1 MMPVHYRGLLLA
13 ALLAVYTLSVAQPV
27 GDPVRGKQLATEC
40 FACHGPDGNS
50 PSPVNP
56 RIGGQ
61 HEQYILLAM
70 QAYLDGTRS
79 NSLMR
84 GAILNKS
91 EQDLR
96 DIAAYYAMQKSAL
109 AQPAAAPGAPPAGG
123 PPGPGGP
130 PGGGVMKFDH
140 GERASEFISLLARA
154 RGLAD
159 AARPADAGQA
169 CSAFNGSPAADRDAD
184 GLADAYDAAPA
195 NANEFVADTDG
206 DGRYEIC
213 HAEQLQ
219 AIATLGTAPG
229 KKTALSTEQRLARSY
244 ELVRDLDLGAIENFE
259 PIGDCGPTGNCMR
272 ALGEFGFAGV
282 FDGLGHQVR
291 GLRIDLPERGGVG
304 LFGVLGESGVV
315 MNLRLVDARVN
326 GRAGTGALVGSNFG
340 VVFGCQSEG
349 EVTAAMA
356 LGGLVGG
363 SGGLVY
369 GSRSAGRVSGQQAV
383 GGLVGDM
390 TGAVFASSS
399 AAEVKGERGIGGL
412 VGLNTF
418 GAIDNSRAAGPVSGK
433 NDVGGLVGVNTDARV
448 RVSAATGPVTG
459 SGNNVGGLAG
469 FNSLSTVRNSYA
481 TGEVSGSDAVGGL
494 VGRNNGQVSRSFA
507 AGKARADGASGPL
520 IGTVVEG
527 TEHQLLAGDGARDAT
542 QASAWS
548 PEELPVTD
556 LLDYFCDRNE
566 NGYIDPAERAADN
579 YVWRVSAGQYPTLN
593 CGKR

>member
-1 MMPVHYRGLLLA
+1 MHAIPCRFVLFAVLLLGWT
-13 ALLAVYTLSVAQPV
+13 LACGQPA

-61 HEQYILLAM
+61 HEAYILLAM

-96 DIAAYYAMQKSAL
+96 DIAAYYAAQKSAL
-109 AQPAAAPGAPPAGG
+109 AQPVGASAG
-123 PPGPGGP
+123 PPPGGP
-130 PGGGVMKFDH
+130 PGGGVLKFDH

-154 RGLAD
+154 RSLAD
-159 AARPADAGQA
+159 AAALVDAKRA
-169 CSAFNGSPAADRDAD
+169 CASFGGSSSSDGDGD
-184 GLADAYDAAPA
+184 GLADAYDAAPGD
-195 NANEFVADTDG
+195 ANEFVADTNG
-206 DGRYEIC
+206 DGLYEVC

-219 AIATLGTAPG
+219 AIATLGSAPG
-229 KKTALSTEQRLARSY
+229 TATALVRDQRLARSY
-244 ELVRDLDLGAIENFE
+244 QLVRDLDLGAIDNFE

-282 FDGLGHQVR
+282 FDGQGHSLS

-304 LFGVLGESGVV
+304 LFGVLAESGVV

-340 VVFGCQSEG
+340 VVYACDSDG

-369 GSRSAGRVSGQQAV
+369 GSRSTGSVSGQQAV

-390 TGAVFASSS
+390 TGAVFASASD
-399 AAEVKGERGIGGL
+399 AEVSGERGIGGL

-418 GAIDNSRAAGPVSGK
+418 GAIENSRSAGAVSGR

-448 RVSAATGPVTG
+448 RGSAASGPVSG

-494 VGRNNGQVSRSFA
+494 VGRNNGAVARSFA
-507 AGKARADGASGPL
+507 TGRARASGASGEL
-520 IGTVVEG
+520 IGAMVEG
-527 TEHQLLAGDGARDAT
+527 SESQLLAGDAARDAT
-542 QASAWS
+542 QAAAWS
-548 PEELPVTD
+548 PAELPVTD

-566 NGYIDPAERAADN
+566 NGFIDPAERSAGN
-579 YVWRVSAGQYPTLN
+579 YVWRLSAGDYPALN
-593 CGKR
+593 CLDQ

>member
-1 MMPVHYRGLLLA
+1 MIHALSGGLLLA
-13 ALLAVYTLSVAQPV
+13 ALLLACSAADAQPA

-96 DIAAYYAMQKSAL
+96 DIAAYYATQTSAL

-123 PPGPGGP
+123 PPG
-130 PGGGVMKFDH
+130 GGVMKFDH
-140 GERASEFISLLARA
+140 GERSSEFISLLARA
-154 RGLAD
+154 RSMSQ
-159 AARPADAGQA
+159 AARPADADLA
-169 CSAFNGSPAADRDAD
+169 CAAFGGSALSDRDAD
-184 GLADAYDAAPA
+184 GLADAFDAAPE
-195 NANEFVADTDG
+195 NANEFAADVDG

-229 KKTALSTEQRLARSY
+229 KTTALSRDQRLARSY
-244 ELVRDLDLGAIENFE
+244 ELVRDLDLGMIDMCE

-272 ALGEFGFAGV
+272 ALGKFGFAGV
-282 FDGLGHQVR
+282 FDGLGHDVR

-304 LFGVLGESGVV
+304 LFGVLGESGLV

-340 VVFGCQSEG
+340 VVYGCESEG
-349 EVTAAMA
+349 EITAAMA

-399 AAEVKGERGIGGL
+399 EAEVTGERGIGGL

-418 GAIDNSRAAGPVSGK
+418 GAIENSRAAGPVSGK

-448 RVSAATGPVTG
+448 RVSAASGSVTG

-494 VGRNNGQVSRSFA
+494 VGRNNGQLSRSFA
-507 AGKARADGASGPL
+507 AGRASADGASGEL
-520 IGTVVEG
+520 VGTVVEG
-527 TEHQLLAGDGARDAT
+527 TEEQLLAGDAAREGA
-542 QASAWS
+542 QAAAWS
-548 PEELPVTD
+548 PAELPVTD

-566 NGYIDPAERAADN
+566 NGYIDPNERSAEN
-579 YVWRVSAGQYPTLN
+579 YVWLVGAGRYPALN
-593 CGKR
+593 CGGP